1 MGFLSRK
8 KKKDVEVTQQGSNEK
23 DTPKDYWLCPKC
35 ESQNSLASRSCKDC
49 GYYR

>member
-1 MGFLSRK
+1 MRIFSKK
-8 KKKDVEVTQQGSNEK
+8 KKKDIEVTQQGYKEK
-23 DTPKDYWLCPKC
+23 DTPQDYWVCPKC